1 MNGVHRLR
9 NRTFSR
15 WKNGGGE
22 TAELV
27 VSPPG
32 AGFDDFDW
40 RISTALVASDGP
52 FSCFPGVDRVLTV
65 IEGGPMMLTI
75 DGRDHRLDECSPPLA
90 FPGDAACSARLCGP
104 PLLDFNVMLR
114 RPLAARVRK
123 GPLLAAGGSARARL
137 ALLLEDRAGLSRL
150 DLVDLNAADPRLM
163 AALAG
168 VQAISVEI
176 A

>member
-1 MNGVHRLR
+1 MRDRTLR
-9 NRTFSR
+9 P
-15 WKNGGGE
+15 WKNGGGK
-22 TAELV
+22 TAEIA

-52 FSCFPGVDRVLTV
+52 FSTFPGVDRVLTV
-65 IEGGPMMLTI
+65 VEGGPMVLTI
-75 DGRDHRLDECSPPLA
+75 DGHDHRLDARSPPLA
-90 FPGDAACSARLCGP
+90 FPGDATCAARLCGP
-104 PLLDFNVMLR
+104 PLLDFNVLLR

-123 GPLLAAGGSARARL
+123 GPLHPAGGGARARL

-150 DLVDLNAADPRLM
+150 DLVNLDAAGPQLA

-176 A
+176 G